1 MRLIRTVGL
10 FSAGALA
17 GAVGT
22 AAFVRRALPSRGD
35 AASDEVALV
44 AILNG
49 IDLRSR
55 ATAFRGGSML
65 AWLGGIAVD
74 LREATP
80 TPEMH
85 LTTTALLG
93 GIAVRLPPGWRV
105 ETSILTLGGGVDVDA
120 PEPEDPA
127 APRLVLDGFA
137 LLGGI
142 AVKGGEADL
151 VED

>member
-1 MRLIRTVGL
+1 MRLLRAILL
-10 FSAGALA
+10 FKLGFWAGMLTSAFLLQRL
-17 GAVGT
+17 
-22 AAFVRRALPSRGD
+22 FPSRGD
-35 AASDEVALV
+35 AESDEVALV